1 MEMYGS
7 TSSISK
13 DENNE
18 IVLGGEPSKKDI
30 VVALAPLLRIKK
42 REIGGVEKEYCIR
55 KCPNGTSK
63 CKNKNAEI
71 FYANK
76 TGFKNPH
83 SHLATCVFKV
93 SFD

>member
-1 MEMYGS
+1 MYGS

-42 REIGGVEKEYCIR
+42 HEIGGVEKEYCIR
-55 KCPNGTSK
+55 KCPNGPSK

-71 FYANK
+71 CYANK

-83 SHLATCVFKV
+83 SHLATCLFKV
-93 SFD
+93 RGEF